1 MYIYEQKD
9 WPAFT
14 WDLEKIFPHFSEAVY
29 LHGNLIGMMENLSLD
44 AQEESDFLIQANSI
58 ISSSAI
64 EGEVLDPLKVRSSI
78 ARQRSLPY
86 VENPVIDHHIDSV
99 VAMSL
104 DATQHPSQPLTL
116 ERLFSWHRAL
126 FPAGYSG
133 LTPISTGALRTD
145 RQGRMQV
152 ISRSFGPTPIIHYE
166 APLAIELEQHIQQ
179 FLSWINQEKIER
191 PFFTAAIAHLW
202 VLTLHPF
209 EDGNGRIGRA
219 IVDYILTRSE
229 RTQWRFYSISSQIND
244 EKQAYY
250 AALERTQKGTLDIT
264 EWIIWFVGCLSRS
277 MVSAREIVEQVLRR
291 ERFYQ
296 RAAPY
301 SLTPNQHIVIAKFL
315 DNFEGKLTSSKYAKI
330 CKVSQDTATREL
342 KDLCE
347 KGLFRQEGDGRSTH
361 YVL

>member
-1 MYIYEQKD
+1 
-9 WPAFT
+9 
-14 WDLEKIFPHFSEAVY
+14 
-29 LHGNLIGMMENLSLD
+29 MMENLSLD
-44 AQEESDFLIQANSI
+44 AQQRSHFLVQTESI

-64 EGEVLDPLKVRSSI
+64 EGAVLDPLKVRSSI
-78 ARQRSLPY
+78 AQQRSLPY
-86 VENPVIDHHIDSV
+86 VKNPTIDHYTDSV
-99 VAMSL
+99 VAIGL

-126 FPAGYSG
+126 FPTGYRG

-152 ISRSFGPTPIIHYE
+152 VSQSSSPLPIIHYE
-166 APLAIELEQHIQQ
+166 APLANGLVQQMQQ
-179 FLSWINQEKIER
+179 FLLWLNQDKLEH

-202 VLTLHPF
+202 FLTLHPF
-209 EDGNGRIGRA
+209 EDGNGRIGRV
-219 IVDYILTRSE
+219 IVDYILARSE

-277 MVSAREIVEQVLRR
+277 IVSAREIVEQVLRR